1 MKKELLK
8 DVERIENEAKDYT
21 TTLTPVQVEMAE
33 KLVDSYLYTNKGY
46 GIEIRRPWNGTMT
59 AIEYEV
65 DGKGKIE
72 DVAKVNHDE
81 GLKWGGYYA
90 LKDVADRFGF
100 KLAPFI
106 DLKFVEIVKE
116 LIEEEDSIVEHN
128 GAFDYRIYE
137 DAEEKEDNC
146 YLIVSVD
153 PECPRLYW
161 K

>member
-8 DVERIENEAKDYT
+8 DVERIEKEVKTYT
-21 TTLTPVQVEMAE
+21 DNLTPAQVEMAE
-33 KLVDSYLYTNKGY
+33 KLVDAYLYTNKGY
-46 GIEIRRPWNGTMT
+46 GIEIRRPWNGIMT

-106 DLKFVEIVKE
+106 DLKFVETVKK
-116 LIEEEDSIVEHN
+116 LIEEEDSIVEHD

-137 DAEEKEDNC
+137 DAEKKEDNC

-161 K
+161 N